1 MNLDKDAF
9 SSGQI
14 GSKIWLA
21 TELEE
26 CVKKFN
32 INHPLKISI
41 IGGWYG
47 VLNFILQSR
56 NNLNIDCVR
65 TIDIDKVACD
75 NADLLNEYWVWQN
88 WKFKS
93 ICADANQ
100 IPYFD
105 YNCVINCAVEHIPT
119 LEWWENIPEGTL
131 VVLQSNNMDHEDHVF
146 NHENL
151 DQFNNDFATTETFYL
166 GEKEFKYTDW
176 SFIRFMKIGI
186 K

>member
-21 TELEE
+21 TELEK
-26 CVKKFN
+26 CIKDKN
-32 INHPLKISI
+32 IDHPLNVAI

-47 VLNFILQSR
+47 VLNLILQSR
-56 NNLNIDCVR
+56 NNLNINLVR
-65 TIDIDKVACD
+65 TIDIDNDACK
-75 NADLLNEYWVWQN
+75 NADLVNEYWVWQN
-88 WKFKS
+88 WNFKS

-100 IPYFD
+100 VPYFD
-105 YNCVINCAVEHIPT
+105 YNLVINCAVEHIPT
-119 LEWWENIPEGTL
+119 LDWWDNIPENTL
-131 VVLQSNNMDHEDHVF
+131 VVLQSNNMDHDDHVF
-146 NHENL
+146 NHHSLEEFSNEFQL
-151 DQFNNDFATTETFYL
+151 TDTFFL
-166 GEKEFKYTDW
+166 GEKEFNYTDW